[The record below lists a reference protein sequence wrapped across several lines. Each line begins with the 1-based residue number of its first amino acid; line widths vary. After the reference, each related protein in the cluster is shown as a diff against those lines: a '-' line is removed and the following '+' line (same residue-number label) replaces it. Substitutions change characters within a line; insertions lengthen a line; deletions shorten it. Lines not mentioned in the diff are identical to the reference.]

1 MVASAQAG
9 NRIGR
14 HRATGAADA
23 ERDRRAGVY
32 NAGMVTDATRGCPV
46 DATFDPLSGA
56 YLEDPFAIMAA
67 LPLAEAPVFYAPS
80 IGYYVVTRYA
90 DIERVFSD
98 PATYSAA
105 VAQAPLVPLV
115 PEAQQILLAGGHR
128 PQPSMVSLDE
138 PAHARLRKPA
148 ARAFAVKR
156 VHDLVPTI
164 RRVAV
169 ELLDAVEDRELDLV
183 RQLAF
188 PLPASIVF
196 SLMGVPEADHPR
208 LKRWCGY
215 RAALGWGRPAPDE
228 QVEIAT
234 HMAAYRAYLRELV
247 AAKVAA
253 RGDDLA
259 SDLLGIHDEDP
270 DRLTLEEI
278 ASILFSLSFA
288 GHETTTGLIGNA
300 VRRLLEDPAGWDAI
314 VADPGLIAG
323 AVDEILRF
331 DPSVPVWRRVTT
343 RPAQLAGVELPA
355 GARLFLWL
363 AAANRDPAVFA
374 APERFDVRRGNA
386 DQHLAFGKGLHY
398 CLGAHLGK
406 LEARIA
412 LEELTRRWPGL
423 RLVPG
428 QRFAFHPNI
437 SFRGPQQLWVRT
449 AP

>member
-1 MVASAQAG
+1 MAS
-9 NRIGR
+9 
-14 HRATGAADA
+14 
-23 ERDRRAGVY
+23 
-32 NAGMVTDATRGCPV
+32 DATPGCRV
-46 DATFDPLSGA
+46 DVTFDPLSA
-56 YLEDPFAIMAA
+56 SYLDDPFAVMAA
-67 LPLAEAPVFYAPS
+67 LSLAEAPVFYAPS
-80 IGYYVVTRYA
+80 IGYYVVTRYTDVEA
-90 DIERVFSD
+90 VFSD

-105 VAQAPLVPLV
+105 AAQAPLVPLV

-156 VHDLVPTI
+156 VNGLVPTI
-164 RRVAV
+164 RRVAG
-169 ELLDAVEDRELDLV
+169 ELLDAIDTDEFDLV
-183 RQLAF
+183 RALAF

-196 SLMGVPEADHPR
+196 SLMGVPEADHPQ

-215 RAALGWGRPAPDE
+215 RAALGWGRPAPEE

-234 HMAAYRAYLRELV
+234 QMAAYRAYLRELV
-247 AAKVAA
+247 NAKAAA

-259 SDLLGIHDEDP
+259 SDLLAIHDEDP
-270 DRLTLEEI
+270 ERLTREEI

-300 VRRLLEDPAGWDAI
+300 VRRLLEAPTRWADI
-314 VADPGLIAG
+314 VARPDLVAPAI
-323 AVDEILRF
+323 DETLRF

-343 RPAQLAGVELPA
+343 RATTLAGVELPS

-363 AAANRDPAVFA
+363 AAANRDPAVFPE
-374 APERFDVRRGNA
+374 PERFDLHRGNA

-398 CLGAHLGK
+398 CLGAMLGK

-412 LEELTRRWPGL
+412 VEELAHRFPGL

-428 QRFAFHPNI
+428 QRLTFHPNI
-437 SFRGPQQLWVRT
+437 SFRGPQQLWVTLR
-449 AP
+449 